1 MSASKPPITPDSS
14 PEPVSRSVSLLGGKG
29 DGGGGDGLNGTSF
42 ENHVCEA
49 RRLVGRLDELD
60 ALEEGIVGLE
70 LAGGLGF
77 QRY

>member
-14 PEPVSRSVSLLGGKG
+14 PEPVSRSVSLLGSK
-29 DGGGGDGLNGTSF
+29 GGDSLNTF

-49 RRLVGRLDELD
+49 RRLVGRLGELD

-70 LAGGLGF
+70 LASVLGF